1 MGASD
6 GASVVGGLD
15 GWPGLTD
22 GEDDDDDD
30 NDDCLEVGFRVVE
43 LLIGISEGLSI
54 GSDNGIIVGILVD

>member
-6 GASVVGGLD
+6 GVSVVGGLD

-22 GEDDDDDD
+22 GEDDDDD

-43 LLIGISEGLSI
+43 LLIGISEGLSV
-54 GSDNGIIVGILVD
+54 GSDDGSIVGILVD